1 MSTEMKGQPRN
12 RTSTRDDPAKT
23 SQVSIVEPMEP
34 DQAIAAADT
43 EGAVKAASKTTF
55 DPLFTEDAAADF
67 RSRWDVVQRSFVD
80 DPRAAVRDGDELVAE
95 VIKSLAE
102 IFSDQRSELEDD
114 LHQTDQTSTEN
125 LRLSLRRYRSF
136 FERLL
141 SI

>member
-43 EGAVKAASKTTF
+43 EGAVKAASKKTL